1 MLALELVGGTWRID
15 GCGRRSRPRRKP
27 RLLSVSGRTA
37 AIRRKGNPRRL
48 RGRMDH
54 GDAMT
59 DVPPKTRRMPPPE
72 NAVQWGI
79 LVFWAVVIV
88 IWTWYLS
95 LFAAWATQ
103 EGSLDAITL
112 WLLALTSRG
121 CLALSHGPDLS
132 ERVCCGGSGDPRRL
146 CHSDRD
152 RMAERI
158 GLLSADIGGR
168 GEGGAHMGTAL
179 VPYARLSGRLLERGD
194 RCPERAFV

>member
-1 MLALELVGGTWRID
+1 EPETLNPSNRRRSRLPARSHGGRSRLRSDTGVAPSCGSRYRAAWSASAVGAMLALELVGGTWRID
-15 GCGRRSRPRRKP
+15 GCGRRSRPSRKP

-88 IWTWYLS
+88 
-95 LFAAWATQ
+95 
-103 EGSLDAITL
+103 
-112 WLLALTSRG
+112 
-121 CLALSHGPDLS
+121 
-132 ERVCCGGSGDPRRL
+132 V
-146 CHSDRD
+146 
-152 RMAERI
+152 
-158 GLLSADIGGR
+158 
-168 GEGGAHMGTAL
+168 
-179 VPYARLSGRLLERGD
+179 
-194 RCPERAFV
+194 

>member
-1 MLALELVGGTWRID
+1 
-15 GCGRRSRPRRKP
+15 
-27 RLLSVSGRTA
+27 
-37 AIRRKGNPRRL
+37 
-48 RGRMDH
+48 MDH

-112 WLLALTSRG
+112 WLLALAPPVVAAWRYPTGRIFRSVFAAVA
-121 CLALSHGPDLS
+121 LAIPVACVILIAIEWLN
-132 ERVCCGGSGDPRRL
+132 E
-146 CHSDRD
+146 
-152 RMAERI
+152 
-158 GLLSADIGGR
+158 
-168 GEGGAHMGTAL
+168 
-179 VPYARLSGRLLERGD
+179 
-194 RCPERAFV
+194 